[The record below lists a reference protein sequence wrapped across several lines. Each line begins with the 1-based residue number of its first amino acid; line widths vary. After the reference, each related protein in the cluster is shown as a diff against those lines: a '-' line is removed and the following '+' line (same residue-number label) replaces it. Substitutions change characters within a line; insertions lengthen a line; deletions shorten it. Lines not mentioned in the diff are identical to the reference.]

1 MVQSAFAVFAATS
14 SSAVSSLT
22 GVCESPLTV
31 TMAPSPL
38 TTHSA
43 LALFENAIAAK
54 NKVANKMILFKFSV
68 LILDSSYC

>member
-1 MVQSAFAVFAATS
+1 MRQEFFAVFAAIS

-22 GVCESPLTV
+22 GVSESPLTE

-38 TTHSA
+38 TTQSA

-54 NKVANKMILFKFSV
+54 NKVVNKIIL
-68 LILDSSYC
+68 

>member
-1 MVQSAFAVFAATS
+1 MRQLSFAVLAAIS
-14 SSAVSSLT
+14 SSAVSSFT
-22 GVCESPLTV
+22 GLVEFPLTV